1 MIGQVLTIV
10 VVHFAMGV
18 VLPLPQMAAVVLFL
32 IGLNLVS
39 LIRHR
44 RQQNVSNTEL
54 FLELLLDVAALNVQL
69 YLSGGASNPFISLFL
84 LQVTIGAILL
94 EAWSVGSLIAITTAC
109 FIGLTFHYRDLAVPH
124 DHHQGFL
131 NLHIQGMLACFVLTA
146 CLLALFINRIS
157 RNLRER
163 DAHLAELK
171 QRSAEE
177 DHIVRMGL
185 LASGAAHELGTPLA
199 TLSVIL
205 GDWRR
210 MTPTVSSSEFMR
222 EIAVMQGQLDRCKT
236 IVSNIL
242 LSTGEARGEGTVHTT
257 VSAFIDDIVEEWRA
271 ARAPASFE
279 YESDLAPELAIVS
292 DLALKQMLFN
302 VLDNALD
309 VSPQHIQMMARS
321 SDDAI
326 IITIEDHGAG
336 FDNQVLARL
345 GRPYTTTKNRPG
357 AGLGL
362 FLVVNM
368 VRKLG
373 GEVSAANKPHGGA
386 VVELKLPLST
396 LRGTHP

>member
-1 MIGQVLTIV
+1 
-10 VVHFAMGV
+10 
-18 VLPLPQMAAVVLFL
+18 
-32 IGLNLVS
+32 
-39 LIRHR
+39 
-44 RQQNVSNTEL
+44 
-54 FLELLLDVAALNVQL
+54 
-69 YLSGGASNPFISLFL
+69 
-84 LQVTIGAILL
+84 
-94 EAWSVGSLIAITTAC
+94 
-109 FIGLTFHYRDLAVPH
+109 
-124 DHHQGFL
+124 
-131 NLHIQGMLACFVLTA
+131 MLACFVLTA

-210 MTPTVSSSEFMR
+210 MTPTASSSEFMR

-242 LSTGEARGEGTVHTT
+242 LSSGEARGEGTVHTT
-257 VSAFIDDIVEEWRA
+257 VSAFIDEVAEEWRI

-279 YESDLAPELAIVS
+279 YESNLAPEFAMIS
-292 DLALKQMLFN
+292 DLALKQVLFN

-309 VSPQHIQMMARS
+309 ASSQHVRMTAKS
-321 SDDAI
+321 SDYAI
-326 IITIEDHGAG
+326 IITVEDQGAG
-336 FDNQVLARL
+336 FDSQVLARL

-362 FLVVNM
+362 FLVINV

-373 GEVSAANKPHGGA
+373 GEVSAANKPQGGA
-386 VVELKLPLST
+386 IVELKLPLST
-396 LRGTHP
+396 LRGDRP